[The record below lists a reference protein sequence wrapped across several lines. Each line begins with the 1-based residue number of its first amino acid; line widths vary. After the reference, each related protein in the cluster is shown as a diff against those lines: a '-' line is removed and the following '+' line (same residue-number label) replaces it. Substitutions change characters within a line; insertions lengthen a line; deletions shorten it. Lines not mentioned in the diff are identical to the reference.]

1 MNKFFI
7 LFTAFIFLTF
17 YGKLKAQVDT
27 INLGLTEVI
36 SLAQS
41 DAPDVQLAKT
51 KQTTN
56 YWQYQSFRANY
67 KPQMDLTSTL
77 PNFNRTIEPITQPD
91 GTVEFIPQVLMANE
105 VGLSISQ
112 DVSWTGGNVFAY
124 SGFQRV
130 DNFETPANPRTTNY
144 LTTPI
149 VIGFN
154 QPLFQFNDLK
164 WDKEIE
170 PLRYEEA
177 NREYAEE
184 MEEVAFNTTR
194 LFFDVLISQLN
205 VQAVANNKADAD
217 TLFEISKGRFDVG
230 RIAETELLQIELSS
244 MNADADLSQAI
255 LNQQSNTERLR
266 NFLGITKK
274 INFDLVPP
282 IDIPEV
288 EIDPDTALVYARKYR
303 SETIEFMRRIKE
315 AERDLVRAQKDRGL
329 NIDLFGQFGLTQTS
343 SQFGDAYKDPLD
355 QERFRVGLTVPIADW
370 GKTKSQ
376 VEIARSNFQ
385 LEQMN
390 VEQERISFDQEV
402 LLKVQQFDLQRQQ
415 VLLGLRAFEVSQ
427 KRLKITRQRYL
438 IGKIEIV
445 ELNIAIREEDEA
457 RRSYMNNLRTYW
469 LAHYELRRLT
479 MYDFENNFPLIREV
493 NN

>member
-1 MNKFFI
+1 MNKF
-7 LFTAFIFLTF
+7 LFLFAIQFLFLSFQTTN
-17 YGKLKAQVDT
+17 AQPDT
-27 INLGLTEVI
+27 INLGLFDVI
-36 SLAQS
+36 QLAQS

-91 GTVEFIPQVLMANE
+91 GTVEFIPQTLMANE
-105 VGLSISQ
+105 VGLSLSQ
-112 DVSWTGGNVFAY
+112 DIAFTGGNVFAFT
-124 SGFQRV
+124 GFQRV
-130 DNFETPANPRTTNY
+130 DNFATSVNPRTTQY
-144 LTTPI
+144 LTTPV

-154 QPLFQFNDLK
+154 QPLFQFNQLK

-205 VQAVANNKADAD
+205 VQAVAKNKADAD
-217 TLFEISKGRFDVG
+217 TLFEISKGRFEVG
-230 RIAETELLQIELSS
+230 RIAETELLQIELSA
-244 MNADADLSQAI
+244 MNADADLAQAI
-255 LNQQSNTERLR
+255 LNQQSNSERLR
-266 NFLGITKK
+266 NFLGISKKVNFELIPPTEIPEIK
-274 INFDLVPP
+274 IN
-282 IDIPEV
+282 
-288 EIDPDTALVYARKYR
+288 PDTALAYAQRYR

-315 AERDLVRAQKDRGL
+315 AERDVVRAEKERGL

-343 SQFGDAYKDPLD
+343 VTLGEAYKNPLD
-355 QERFRVGLTVPIADW
+355 QERFRVGLNVPIADW

-376 VEIARSNFQ
+376 VEIARSNFK

-402 LLKVQQFDLQRQQ
+402 LLKVQQFDLQRNQ
-415 VLLGLRAFEVSQ
+415 VILGLRAYEVAQ
-427 KRLKITRQRYL
+427 KRLAITRQRYL

-445 ELNIAIREEDEA
+445 ELNIAIREEDES
-457 RRSYMNNLRTYW
+457 RRSYISSLRNYW
-469 LAHYELRRLT
+469 QAHYELRRLT
-479 MYDFENNFPLIREV
+479 MYDFENGKPLIRVPE
-493 NN
+493 N